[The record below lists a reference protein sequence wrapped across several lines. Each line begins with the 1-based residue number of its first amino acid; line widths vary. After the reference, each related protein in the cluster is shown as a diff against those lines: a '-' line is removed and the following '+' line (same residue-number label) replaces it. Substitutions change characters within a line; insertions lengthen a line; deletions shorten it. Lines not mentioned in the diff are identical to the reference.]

1 MLALIGSI
9 LKGVRHMQ
17 KRIWQSGL
25 SILAAAALVAGC
37 GTNNSSSGT
46 TNTSNSGGT
55 GNTTSTSGKT
65 IKVGLVTD
73 TGGLNDNSFNH
84 LAYVGMQE
92 AQKDLPNI
100 QTSVVQS
107 QSESDYVPNLSHF
120 AQDGYNL
127 VIAVG
132 YLMADAVQQVAKEYP
147 KTHFLIID
155 DSITGIPNV
164 ASAIFQSQQAGYLAG
179 VVAGMVQRNHLLKN
193 INSHNTVGVVGG
205 QEIPPVDTYIAGFQ
219 QGFHSVDPTG
229 KVIVEYT
236 NSFNDEAAGSQY
248 AQNEISQGADIIF
261 PVAGGTGIGSIKA
274 AQSAKVYAVG
284 VDTDQS
290 YLAPGTVIT
299 SAIKRVDT
307 SVFDTIK
314 AVQDGTFKSG
324 VNNFDLSNNG
334 VGIAPIIS
342 GLPKSVTDAV
352 NQAKQEILS
361 GKIQVS
367 TTVQK

>member
-1 MLALIGSI
+1 
-9 LKGVRHMQ
+9 MQ

-132 YLMADAVQQVAKEYP
+132 YLMADAVQQVAREYP

-179 VVAGMVQRNHLLKN
+179 V
-193 INSHNTVGVVGG
+193 
-205 QEIPPVDTYIAGFQ
+205 
-219 QGFHSVDPTG
+219 
-229 KVIVEYT
+229 
-236 NSFNDEAAGSQY
+236 
-248 AQNEISQGADIIF
+248 
-261 PVAGGTGIGSIKA
+261 
-274 AQSAKVYAVG
+274 
-284 VDTDQS
+284 
-290 YLAPGTVIT
+290 
-299 SAIKRVDT
+299 
-307 SVFDTIK
+307 
-314 AVQDGTFKSG
+314 
-324 VNNFDLSNNG
+324 
-334 VGIAPIIS
+334 
-342 GLPKSVTDAV
+342 
-352 NQAKQEILS
+352 
-361 GKIQVS
+361 
-367 TTVQK
+367 